1 MFVAATA
8 SASAVVFFFVLSFLC
23 FMAGGALRRWP
34 DKVQAYM
41 DRVDGSMLFVTAET
55 HRALI
60 YATGVALTG
69 LSLLAL
75 VAARFIG

>member
-1 MFVAATA
+1 MVVAATA
-8 SASAVVFFFVLSFLC
+8 PASAVVFLFVLSLLC
-23 FMAGGALRRWP
+23 FVSGAALRRWP
-34 DKVQAYM
+34 DRVQAYM
-41 DRVDGSMLFVTAET
+41 DRIDGSMLFVTAAT

-75 VAARFIG
+75 VAARLIA

>member
-1 MFVAATA
+1 MVVTATA
-8 SASAVVFFFVLSFLC
+8 SASAVVFLIVLSFLC
-23 FMAGGALRRWP
+23 FLGGAALRRWP
-34 DKVQAYM
+34 AKVQAYM
-41 DRVDGSMLFVTAET
+41 DHVDGSMLFVSAET

-75 VAARFIG
+75 VAGYLLI